1 MKEPVFR
8 EEDRF
13 LVVVGGRISEDRE
26 GSLERG
32 QDNGVAERLAGEHRQ
47 CRDPGVAAHQ
57 PQNNG
62 QRLADGR
69 QEGEEP
75 HHGPA
80 PCEELAGP
88 GQLARGDAQTGDP
101 LRASER
107 SDPVAGHAAEGVA
120 RRGGHEA
127 PYGVKPHAHQNDHDR
142 FGTERQDAPGDQRR
156 DEKAPVAPV
165 DEKLRYGFHAGKDT
179 KYLWNNLEKWEK

>member
-1 MKEPVFR
+1 MALKRNVGGKMAGCTAGFPVFWMKASQKIER
-8 EEDRF
+8 APWKVARMR
-13 LVVVGGRISEDRE
+13 GIAE
-26 GSLERG
+26 G
-32 QDNGVAERLAGEHRQ
+32 LAGEHRQ
-47 CRDPGVAAHQ
+47 RRDPGVAAHQ
-57 PQNNG
+57 PQDNG

-80 PCEELAGP
+80 PCEELCGP
-88 GQLARGDAQTGDP
+88 GPAGASDAQTGDP
-101 LRASER
+101 LPSVRAFR
-107 SDPVAGHAAEGVA
+107 SSSRSC
-120 RRGGHEA
+120 RRGCCPPRRPRA

-179 KYLWNNLEKWEK
+179 K